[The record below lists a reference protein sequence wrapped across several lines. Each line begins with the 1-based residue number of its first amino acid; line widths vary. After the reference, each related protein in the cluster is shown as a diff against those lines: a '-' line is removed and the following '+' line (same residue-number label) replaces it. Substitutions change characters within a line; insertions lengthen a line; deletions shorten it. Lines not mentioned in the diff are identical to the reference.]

1 MADVFGD
8 KAAKMLGLETASAA
22 DSQRRPSAGRKT
34 FHSDAKAGAGKV
46 SVQRSGFLFK
56 KPFYK
61 KGLRNKF
68 QKRYFVLKDSF
79 ILWYKK
85 APPGSCNYGLY
96 PEGCL
101 PVGGCTVT
109 QEGVDN
115 SGYYFGVSHPE
126 FHERL
131 ILRAETAQ
139 EAQEWIGLLKECK
152 EATWDNALFGDA
164 QVIFLQAKGTAEEK
178 EKENAMAEAQKK
190 AELANKAAAEKL
202 ELMEK
207 QMAKQ
212 REYKELLRQKEEER
226 ENIIK
231 QIEEEVALKKEVEA
245 RNLEEEA
252 ERMLL
257 EKKLK
262 EAQDAVA
269 QLEETV
275 QNKKGGKSAK
285 DGLLKDIYEL
295 KKFLNSDS
303 ARPSYDDGV

>member
-1 MADVFGD
+1 
-8 KAAKMLGLETASAA
+8 MLGLETASNT
-22 DSQRRPSAGRKT
+22 DSQRRPSGGRKT

-46 SVQRSGFLFK
+46 SVQRAGFLFK

-85 APPGSCNYGLY
+85 APPGSCNYGMY

-115 SGYYFGVSHPE
+115 NGYFFGVSHPE
-126 FHERL
+126 FHDRL
-131 ILRAETAQ
+131 TLRAETAQ
-139 EAQEWIGLLKECK
+139 EAQEWIDLLKECK

-164 QVIFLQAKGTAEEK
+164 QVLFLQAKGTAEEK
-178 EKENAMAEAQKK
+178 EKQAAMTEAQKK
-190 AELANKAAAEKL
+190 AELATKAALEKQ
-202 ELMEK
+202 ELMEA
-207 QMAKQ
+207 QMSKQ
-212 REYKELLRQKEEER
+212 REYKELLREKEEKR
-226 ENIIK
+226 ENIIR
-231 QIEEEVALKKEVEA
+231 QIEEELALKKEVEKK
-245 RNLEEEA
+245 NVEEEA
-252 ERMLL
+252 ERVLL

-262 EAQDAVA
+262 EAQDAVE
-269 QLEETV
+269 QLELTV
-275 QNKKGGKSAK
+275 RNKKGGKSAK
-285 DGLLKDIYEL
+285 EGLLKDILEL

-303 ARPSYDDGV
+303 ARPSYENDDI